1 MVLRIAAPH
10 LLSDLAVAVGPEGRQ
25 VLCDLQG
32 TVSGGEE
39 VQGQRHRL
47 IENPR
52 RRLQA
57 EDFLKSHA
65 QNWAVSGSVVDRKAA
80 AAGNIVM
87 GWRQSVEIAPLAPV
101 EQAGQEIPDNE
112 RLKMLPASSAV
123 DGRSEPVFETSQ
135 QSFIGDVGPVVGALP
150 VQERQSVAVSV
161 ISVGPGQHRKPLP
174 PNAG

>member
-10 LLSDLAVAVGPEGRQ
+10 LLSDLAVSVGPEGRQ

-101 EQAGQEIPDNE
+101 EQAGQEISAACAELQREVATCDE
-112 RLKMLPASSAV
+112 ARALLGLSDAAS
-123 DGRSEPVFETSQ
+123 D
-135 QSFIGDVGPVVGALP
+135 
-150 VQERQSVAVSV
+150 
-161 ISVGPGQHRKPLP
+161 
-174 PNAG
+174 